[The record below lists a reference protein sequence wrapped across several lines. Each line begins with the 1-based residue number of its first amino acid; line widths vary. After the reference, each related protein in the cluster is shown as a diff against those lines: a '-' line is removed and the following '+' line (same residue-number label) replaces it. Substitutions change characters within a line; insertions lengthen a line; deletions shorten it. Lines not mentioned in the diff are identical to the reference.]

1 MRLAVDGPLSS
12 ALPTS
17 GAVGGAEAGKPVVRR
32 TQFLLRRQV
41 SLGEEQWE
49 QIFREGHMK
58 FTVRGANSATGAEV
72 SLEIE
77 ARDVTEA
84 ETKANSVGIPI
95 FFRGQLDRKSTR
107 LNSSHL

>member
-1 MRLAVDGPLSS
+1 
-12 ALPTS
+12 
-17 GAVGGAEAGKPVVRR
+17 
-32 TQFLLRRQV
+32 
-41 SLGEEQWE
+41 
-49 QIFREGHMK
+49 MK

-95 FFRGQLDRKSTR
+95 FFRGQFESRS
-107 LNSSHL
+107 